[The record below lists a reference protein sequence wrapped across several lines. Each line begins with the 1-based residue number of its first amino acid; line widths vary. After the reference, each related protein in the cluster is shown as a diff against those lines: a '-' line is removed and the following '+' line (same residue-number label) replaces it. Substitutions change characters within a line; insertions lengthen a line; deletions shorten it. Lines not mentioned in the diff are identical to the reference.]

1 MPGATGHGADGSV
14 PQGEEFVYHEDWGEA
29 LSTRSEPILC
39 ILDLEGLSLSVLEGV
54 PEYLSPGQV
63 RMGCNERPKGPSLGL
78 WDEPGCHTGPVVP
91 R

>member
-1 MPGATGHGADGSV
+1 M

-29 LSTRSEPILC
+29 LSTRSEPVLC

-63 RMGCNERPKGPSLGL
+63 GMGCKERLRGPRLGL

>member
-1 MPGATGHGADGSV
+1 M

-63 RMGCNERPKGPSLGL
+63 RMGCNERLKGPSLGL